1 MAIKKEPER
10 NNQATTPW
18 RTRSSRLIHRNPWL
32 SLREDIVEMP
42 SGDTTNYGVVTLG
55 NCVGVLP
62 FLDGDTVLLIRQYRY
77 VAGMAR
83 WEMPTGGVHSEE
95 RFEDA
100 AQRELLE
107 ETGYRAG
114 HLSYISS
121 FHTSKSVVDETAHL
135 FVARQLSTV
144 GGWAG
149 GDSTEFIE
157 VRPTPWQSVVE
168 MVRSGEITDA
178 MTIIAALQV
187 ASRPD

>member
-1 MAIKKEPER
+1 MSEQDPER

-18 RTRSSRLIHRNPWL
+18 RARSSRLVHENPWL

-42 SGDTTNYGVVTLG
+42 NGETTTYGVVTLG

-62 FLDGDTVLLIRQYRY
+62 FVDDDTVLLTRQYRY
-77 VAGMAR
+77 VAGMVR

-95 RFEDA
+95 SFQDA

-114 HLSYISS
+114 RFSHISS

-135 FVARQLSTV
+135 YVARDLSLV
-144 GGWAG
+144 EAWGG
-149 GDSTEFIE
+149 GDTTEFIE
-157 VRPTPWQSVVE
+157 VRPTPLQRVIE

-178 MTIIAALQV
+178 MTIIAVLQL
-187 ASRPD
+187 ASRTD